1 MTIDIEEITL
11 TAELCELPENIKI
24 AIYNC
29 LNDFSPYYNYAFKLK
44 TKYMHYSIINLQSFI
59 IKSCL
64 KAFIG

>member
-29 LNDFSPYYNYAFKLK
+29 LNDFYPYYNYAFKLK
-44 TKYMHYSIINLQSFI
+44 TKYKNKFI
-59 IKSCL
+59 VKKCCIYYL
-64 KAFIG
+64 

>member
-29 LNDFSPYYNYAFKLK
+29 LNNFSPYYNYAFKLK
-44 TKYMHYSIINLQSFI
+44 TKYKNKFI
-59 IKSCL
+59 VKKLPQIKEQPTM
-64 KAFIG
+64 FIML